1 VTTEH
6 VLLTNSLATSL
17 QCPACAAS
25 QWDEVAYSGDSAS
38 GAIECSS
45 CGRHWLVVDGV
56 PLMAAPVPPVNPSG
70 SLLERLERDV
80 EAHRVVQAALGRF
93 DASLG
98 GLGGVLRHVR
108 SGSLEQVFEIP
119 DAPWV
124 SLPRFKAPKYA
135 LLRRIAPEGDTLL
148 DLGCGY
154 GPSSASFLPSGRVRR
169 VIGVDEN
176 LLFLLLFK
184 RYATERELGEV
195 DLICTDVSRMPL
207 PLRDGTTDIIMGAS
221 FFNHFVCLKSPRA
234 IRGFFGELSRLSRPG
249 GTLLL
254 DMVPNRQYPFPTEVN
269 LGEVVSQPRLREWSS
284 RILRRLPL
292 RWLPGRLTVIAL
304 WCGYRL
310 YTIGVRRPA
319 LDLTSFKREVGKAM
333 PESAVGALPFR
344 PRSYDRMVEG
354 FARTELFDERRLHGE
369 GQLARVDGAAF
380 DIPYFVL
387 RSIR

>member
-1 VTTEH
+1 M
-6 VLLTNSLATSL
+6 LLAKSLAASL
-17 QCPACAAS
+17 QCPACAAT
-25 QWDEVAYSGDSAS
+25 QWGEVAHTGDSAS

-56 PLMAAPVPPVNPSG
+56 PLMAAPVPPANRGG

-80 EAHRVVQAALGRF
+80 EARRVVQAALGRF

-108 SGSLEQVFEIP
+108 SGSLQQAFEIP
-119 DAPWV
+119 DAPWI
-124 SLPRFKAPKYA
+124 SLSRFEWKKYE
-135 LLRRIAPEGDTLL
+135 LLGRIAPEGDTLL

-154 GPSSASFLPSGRVRR
+154 GPSAASFLPSRRVRR

-195 DLICTDVSRMPL
+195 ALICGDASRMPL
-207 PLRDGTTDIIMGAS
+207 PLRDSTADVIIGAS
-221 FFNHFVCLKSPRA
+221 FFNHFVCLKSSRA
-234 IRGFFGELSRLSRPG
+234 IRAFFGELSRLSRPR

-269 LGEVVSQPRLREWSS
+269 LGEVVSQPRLREWCF
-284 RILRRLPL
+284 RILRRLPC
-292 RWLPGRLTVIAL
+292 RWLPGRLTVTML

-310 YTIGVRRPA
+310 YAIGGRRPA
-319 LDLTSFKREVGKAM
+319 LDLTSFKREVGKAL
-333 PESAVGALPFR
+333 PESAVGGLPFR

-380 DIPYFVL
+380 DIPYFLL
-387 RSIR
+387 RSTR